1 VALDPALFATL
12 KDIRLQVAKKFNV
25 KPWVVF
31 FDPSLEEMATRYPIS
46 IEDLCKISG
55 VNKGKAERYGNAFIE
70 FIQKYVE
77 ENDIQRPDDFVVKQ
91 VADKSKFKIEIIKGI
106 DKKIPF
112 EDICRNVQM
121 NMEELMDEL
130 NMIVSSGTKLD
141 IDYYIED
148 NVDEYNKQ
156 DIYEYFSTEDS
167 DSAEEAYRALKED
180 DITFEEIRLIR
191 LKFLSEMVN

>member
-1 VALDPALFATL
+1 
-12 KDIRLQVAKKFNV
+12 
-25 KPWVVF
+25 
-31 FDPSLEEMATRYPIS
+31 MATRYPIS

-156 DIYEYFSTEDS
+156 DIYEYFSTADS

>member
-156 DIYEYFSTEDS
+156 DIYEYFSTADS